1 MIKLY
6 NTEESTFKILKKR
19 LDESKV
25 QYKVFR
31 LNPKFSMNKSFVS
44 IDDEAMI
51 YERALYWL
59 QDMDVKFM
67 MIEN

>member
-44 IDDEAMI
+44 IDDEVMI

-59 QDMDVKFM
+59 QDMNVKFM
-67 MIEN
+67 MIDN

>member
-6 NTEESTFKILKKR
+6 NTEKSTFKILKKR

-31 LNPKFSMNKSFVS
+31 LNPKFSMNKSFVL

-59 QDMDVKFM
+59 QDMNVKFM
-67 MIEN
+67 MIDN

>member
-1 MIKLY
+1 MIKIY
-6 NTEESTFKILKKR
+6 NTEKSTFKILKKKF
-19 LDESKV
+19 DKSKV
-25 QYKVFR
+25 EYKVFR

-59 QDMDVKFM
+59 QEIEVKSM
-67 MIEN
+67 MFEN

>member
-59 QDMDVKFM
+59 QDMNVKFM
-67 MIEN
+67 MIDN

>member
-6 NTEESTFKILKKR
+6 NTEKSTFKILKKR

-25 QYKVFR
+25 QYKIFR

-51 YERALYWL
+51 YEKALYWL
-59 QDMDVKFM
+59 QGMEVKSM
-67 MIEN
+67 MFEN

>member
-6 NTEESTFKILKKR
+6 NTEKSTFKILKKR

-31 LNPKFSMNKSFVS
+31 LNPKFSMNKSFIS
-44 IDDEAMI
+44 IGDEAMI

-59 QDMDVKFM
+59 QDMNVKFM
-67 MIEN
+67 MIDN

>member
-6 NTEESTFKILKKR
+6 NTEESTFKTLKKR

-59 QDMDVKFM
+59 QDMNVKFM
-67 MIEN
+67 MIDN

>member
-6 NTEESTFKILKKR
+6 NTEKSTFKILKKR

-59 QDMDVKFM
+59 QDMNVKFM
-67 MIEN
+67 MIDN